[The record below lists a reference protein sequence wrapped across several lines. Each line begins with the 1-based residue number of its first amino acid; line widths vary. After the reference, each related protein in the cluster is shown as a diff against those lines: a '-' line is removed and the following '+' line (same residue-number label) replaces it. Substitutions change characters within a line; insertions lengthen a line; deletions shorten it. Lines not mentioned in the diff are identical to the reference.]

1 MIIIG
6 DKLIPF
12 EELFKTNSTNDIK
25 NTKAN
30 STVLF
35 NFSDE
40 IAKYCFENEIS
51 FAVVVNSIKEAI
63 YSSNLNAKYIIA
75 NKELS
80 KELQKIADNYMYD
93 AKILAIIESSDEFE
107 EIAKAQIDGVIFK
120 NLI

>member
-12 EELFKTNSTNDIK
+12 EELFKIDSIDDIK

-35 NFSDE
+35 TYCNE

-51 FAVVVNSIKEAI
+51 FAIAVNSIKEAV
-63 YSSNLNAKYIIA
+63 YSSNLNAKYIIT

>member
-1 MIIIG
+1 MNRNIDFTVGPYQLALDI
-6 DKLIPF
+6 
-12 EELFKTNSTNDIK
+12 TNKCNLRCLHCYID
-25 NTKAN
+25 
-30 STVLF
+30 
-35 NFSDE
+35 
-40 IAKYCFENEIS
+40 AKYCFENEIS
-51 FAVVVNSIKEAI
+51 FAVVVNSIKEAV
-63 YSSNLNAKYIIA
+63 YSSNLNTKYIIT

>member
-1 MIIIG
+1 MIVIG

-12 EELFKTNSTNDIK
+12 EELFKIDSIDDIK

-35 NFSDE
+35 TYCDE
-40 IAKYCFENEIS
+40 IAKFCFENEIS
-51 FAVVVNSIKEAI
+51 FAIVVDSIKEAV
-63 YSSNLNAKYIIA
+63 YSSNLNAKYIIT

>member
-1 MIIIG
+1 MIVIG

-12 EELFKTNSTNDIK
+12 EELFKINSTNDIK
-25 NTKAN
+25 NTNAN

-35 NFSDE
+35 NYSDE

-51 FAVVVNSIKEAI
+51 FAVVINSIKEAI
-63 YSSNLNAKYIIA
+63 YSNNLNAKYIIT

-93 AKILAIIESSDEFE
+93 AKILVIIESSDEFE

>member
-12 EELFKTNSTNDIK
+12 EELLKINSTNDIK

-35 NFSDE
+35 NYSDE

-51 FAVVVNSIKEAI
+51 FAVVVNSIKEAV
-63 YSSNLNAKYIIA
+63 YSSNLNAKYIIV

>member
-1 MIIIG
+1 MIVIG

-12 EELFKTNSTNDIK
+12 EEFFKINSTNDIK

-35 NFSDE
+35 NYSDE
-40 IAKYCFENEIS
+40 IAKFCFENEIS
-51 FAVVVNSIKEAI
+51 FAIVVDSIKEAV
-63 YSSNLNAKYIIA
+63 YSSNLNAKYIIT

-93 AKILAIIESSDEFE
+93 AKILVIIESSDEFE

>member
-1 MIIIG
+1 MIVIG

-12 EELFKTNSTNDIK
+12 EEFFKINSIDDIK

-35 NFSDE
+35 TYCDE
-40 IAKYCFENEIS
+40 IAKFCFENEIS
-51 FAVVVNSIKEAI
+51 FAIAVNSIKEAV
-63 YSSNLNAKYIIA
+63 YSSNLNAKYIIT

>member
-6 DKLIPF
+6 DELIPF
-12 EELFKTNSTNDIK
+12 ESFSKIDSIDSIK
-25 NTKAN
+25 ETKAN

-35 NFSDE
+35 NYSDE
-40 IAKYCFENEIS
+40 ITKYCFENEIS
-51 FAVVVNSIKEAI
+51 FVVVVNSIKEAI
-63 YSSNLNAKYIIA
+63 YSSNFNAKYIIA
-75 NKELS
+75 NKELA

>member
-12 EELFKTNSTNDIK
+12 EELFKIDSIDDIK

-35 NFSDE
+35 TYCDE
-40 IAKYCFENEIS
+40 IAKFCFENEIS
-51 FAVVVNSIKEAI
+51 FAIVVDSIKEAV
-63 YSSNLNAKYIIA
+63 YSSNLNAKYIIT

-93 AKILAIIESSDEFE
+93 AKILVIIESSDEFE

>member
-35 NFSDE
+35 NYSDE

-63 YSSNLNAKYIIA
+63 YSSNLNAKYIIT
-75 NKELS
+75 NKELA

>member
-1 MIIIG
+1 MIVIG

-12 EELFKTNSTNDIK
+12 EEFFRINSIDDIK

-35 NFSDE
+35 TYCNE

-51 FAVVVNSIKEAI
+51 FAVVVNSIKEAV
-63 YSSNLNAKYIIA
+63 YSSNLNTKYIIT

-93 AKILAIIESSDEFE
+93 AKILVIIESSDEFE

>member
-12 EELFKTNSTNDIK
+12 EELFKINSTNDIK

-35 NFSDE
+35 TYCDE
-40 IAKYCFENEIS
+40 ISKYCFENEIS
-51 FAVVVNSIKEAI
+51 FAVVVNSIKEAV

-107 EIAKAQIDGVIFK
+107 EIAKAQIDGVIYK

>member
-12 EELFKTNSTNDIK
+12 EDFSKINSIDEIK
-25 NTKAN
+25 NTKPN

-35 NFSDE
+35 TYCDE

-51 FAVVVNSIKEAI
+51 FAVVVNSMKEAI
-63 YSSNLNAKYIIA
+63 YSNNLNAKYIIT
-75 NKELS
+75 NKELA

-93 AKILAIIESSDEFE
+93 SKILAIIESSDELE
-107 EIAKAQIDGVIFK
+107 EIAKAQIDGIIFK

>member
-1 MIIIG
+1 MIVIG

-12 EELFKTNSTNDIK
+12 EEFFKINSIDDIK

-35 NFSDE
+35 TYCDE
-40 IAKYCFENEIS
+40 IAKFCFENEIS
-51 FAVVVNSIKEAI
+51 FAIAVNSIKEAV
-63 YSSNLNAKYIIA
+63 YSSNLNAKYIIT

-93 AKILAIIESSDEFE
+93 AKILVIIESSDEFE

>member
-12 EELFKTNSTNDIK
+12 EELFKIDSIDDIK

-35 NFSDE
+35 TYCDE
-40 IAKYCFENEIS
+40 IAKFCFENEIS
-51 FAVVVNSIKEAI
+51 FAIAVNSIKEAV
-63 YSSNLNAKYIIA
+63 YSSNLNAKYIIT

-93 AKILAIIESSDEFE
+93 AKILAIIESSEEFE

>member
-12 EELFKTNSTNDIK
+12 EELFKIDSIDDIK

-35 NFSDE
+35 TYCDE
-40 IAKYCFENEIS
+40 IAKFCFENEIS
-51 FAVVVNSIKEAI
+51 FAIVVDSIKEAV
-63 YSSNLNAKYIIA
+63 YSSNLNAKYIIT

>member
-1 MIIIG
+1 MIVIG

-12 EELFKTNSTNDIK
+12 EELFKIDSIDDIK

-35 NFSDE
+35 TYCDE
-40 IAKYCFENEIS
+40 IAKFCFENEIS
-51 FAVVVNSIKEAI
+51 FAIAVNSIKEAV
-63 YSSNLNAKYIIA
+63 YSSNLNAKYIIT

>member
-12 EELFKTNSTNDIK
+12 EELLKINSTNDIK

-35 NFSDE
+35 NYSDE
-40 IAKYCFENEIS
+40 IAKFCFENEIS
-51 FAVVVNSIKEAI
+51 FAVVVNSIKEAV

-75 NKELS
+75 NKELA

-93 AKILAIIESSDEFE
+93 AKILVIIESSDEFE

>member
-1 MIIIG
+1 MIVIG

-12 EELFKTNSTNDIK
+12 EELFKIDSIDDIK

-35 NFSDE
+35 TYCDE
-40 IAKYCFENEIS
+40 IAKFCFEYEIS
-51 FAVVVNSIKEAI
+51 FAIAVNSIKEAV
-63 YSSNLNAKYIIA
+63 YSSNLNAKYIIT

>member
-1 MIIIG
+1 MIVIG

-12 EELFKTNSTNDIK
+12 EELFKIDSIDDIK

-35 NFSDE
+35 NYSDE

-51 FAVVVNSIKEAI
+51 FAIVVDSIKEAV
-63 YSSNLNAKYIIA
+63 YSSNLNAKYIIT

>member
-12 EELFKTNSTNDIK
+12 EELFKIDSIDDIK

-35 NFSDE
+35 TYCDE
-40 IAKYCFENEIS
+40 IAKFCFENEIS
-51 FAVVVNSIKEAI
+51 FAIAVNSIKEAV
-63 YSSNLNAKYIIA
+63 YSSNLNAKYIIT

-107 EIAKAQIDGVIFK
+107 EIAKAQIDGVIFR

>member
-35 NFSDE
+35 NYSDE

-107 EIAKAQIDGVIFK
+107 EIVKAQIDGVIFK

>member
-12 EELFKTNSTNDIK
+12 EDFSKINSIDEIK
-25 NTKAN
+25 NTKPN

-35 NFSDE
+35 TYCDE

-51 FAVVVNSIKEAI
+51 FAVVVNSMKEAI
-63 YSSNLNAKYIIA
+63 YSNNLNAKYIIT
-75 NKELS
+75 NKELA

-93 AKILAIIESSDEFE
+93 SKILAIIESSDELE

-120 NLI
+120 NII

>member
-35 NFSDE
+35 NYSDE

>member
-6 DKLIPF
+6 DELIPF
-12 EELFKTNSTNDIK
+12 ESFSNIDSIDSIK
-25 NTKAN
+25 ETKAN

-35 NFSDE
+35 NYSDE
-40 IAKYCFENEIS
+40 ITKYCFENEIS
-51 FAVVVNSIKEAI
+51 FTVVVNSIKEAI
-63 YSSNLNAKYIIA
+63 YSSNFNAKYIIA
-75 NKELS
+75 NKELA

>member
-12 EELFKTNSTNDIK
+12 EDFSKINSIDEIK
-25 NTKAN
+25 NTKPN

-35 NFSDE
+35 TYCDE

-120 NLI
+120 NII